1 MYQYKVSATDT
12 NKAKKITSSGDVEKL
27 LDEINNINKSFSTP
41 GQVELDKDVSFD
53 RLEQVSKTDEQ
64 LQKEAENSLFDY
76 KTSTINNIKDG
87 ATTKQNELLGNIATL
102 NEQTRDN
109 KVKVSDYYDQA
120 RKQASDDA
128 LKRGLARSSIVI
140 NTMDAFNNAEIESY
154 KQLDKQLSDKV
165 NAINFEISAI
175 NTQKENALRDFDIAY
190 AVKLDSTLNKLK
202 QDLAD
207 QQTAIIKYNNDIA
220 KAEEDYK
227 IKYTNLENTLNKN
240 SWDKEMDMVD
250 LYTEYGANMLE
261 KYKSNKIYTMV
272 KEYLNQFDSAE
283 AKRILQSNEQL
294 QKALGSKYNTL
305 LGEL

>member
-12 NKAKKITSSGDVEKL
+12 NKAKKITSARDVERL

-41 GQVELDKDVSFD
+41 GQVELNKDVSFD
-53 RLEQVSKTDEQ
+53 RLEQVTKTDEQ

-76 KTSTINNIKDG
+76 KTSTINNIKDS
-87 ATTKQNELLGNIATL
+87 ATTRQNDLLGNIATL

-109 KVKVSDYYDQA
+109 KVKVGDYYDQA

-190 AVKLDSTLNKLK
+190 ALKLDSTLNKLK

-272 KEYLNQFDSAE
+272 KEYLSQFDSAE